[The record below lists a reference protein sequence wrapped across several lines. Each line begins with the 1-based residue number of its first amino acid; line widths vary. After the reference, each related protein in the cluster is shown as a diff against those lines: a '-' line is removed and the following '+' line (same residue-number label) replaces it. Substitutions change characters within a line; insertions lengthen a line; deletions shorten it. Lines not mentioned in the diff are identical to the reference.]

1 MTTAVAAPVA
11 GRDLFYPVL
20 RLVARFWLWFLFKRV
35 DVRHPERVPEAG
47 PVMLC
52 INHPNNLIDSLLV
65 GAVITRKVHY
75 LATAA
80 LFRHPLMRRFLL
92 AAGAIPVYRKEDGAV
107 PTSSRLPSE
116 HGHHGLSGRVGA
128 TPTSNRPPS
137 ALPEHAAPATNA
149 ATTASGRPPSA
160 LPGLAAPATNNRNAD
175 VFAACHAAFD
185 RGRLIAI
192 YPEGTTHAEARVQ
205 RIKTGAA
212 RIALT
217 YEAQHPGALSVI
229 PVGLSFEARKS
240 FKGRVLVSFGDPV
253 ALAAYSPAYR
263 SDPVKGV
270 DELTTAIQWAMEAQ
284 VVHVDRIEAAA
295 VVRAVEE
302 LYRSQLVRELREE
315 RGLAESQ
322 VDLFRISRTIVEAVN
337 HFKERDPERVERIW
351 HRIQAYRALL
361 ARYRVKDE
369 AVQARLGGRTIGRRV
384 LNAGEAFAAFPLFA
398 YGVLVN
404 ALPYFVPRWL
414 ARQLARKETDYA
426 TTRLLA
432 SVVAL
437 PLFWGL
443 EIWLVV
449 RLAGALW
456 GALFALSL
464 PLSGLVA
471 YHYLRGIGVL
481 RRGVRLGVLALT
493 REAAARDLLA
503 ERTVIIAE
511 LDRARED
518 YFAATRGSSF

>member
-1 MTTAVAAPVA
+1 
-11 GRDLFYPVL
+11 
-20 RLVARFWLWFLFKRV
+20 
-35 DVRHPERVPEAG
+35 
-47 PVMLC
+47 
-52 INHPNNLIDSLLV
+52 
-65 GAVITRKVHY
+65 
-75 LATAA
+75 
-80 LFRHPLMRRFLL
+80 MRRVLL
-92 AAGAIPVYRKEDGAV
+92 AAGAIPVYRKQD
-107 PTSSRLPSE
+107 
-116 HGHHGLSGRVGA
+116 GA
-128 TPTSNRPPS
+128 TPSSSRPPS
-137 ALPEHAAPATNA
+137 ALPEHAAPATN
-149 ATTASGRPPSA
+149 
-160 LPGLAAPATNNRNAD
+160 NRNAD
-175 VFAACHAAFD
+175 TFAACHAAFD
-185 RGRLIAI
+185 QGRLIAI

-212 RIALT
+212 RIALA
-217 YEAQHPGALSVI
+217 YEAEHPGALSVI

-240 FKGRVLVSFGDPV
+240 FKGRVLVSFGEPV
-253 ALAAYSPAYR
+253 AVTAYVGAYR
-263 SDPVKGV
+263 VDQVKGV

-351 HRIQAYRALL
+351 QRIQAYRALL

-369 AVQARLGGRTIGRRV
+369 AVQARLGPRTLRRRV
-384 LNAGEAFAAFPLFA
+384 LTAGEAFATFPLFA
-398 YGVLVN
+398 YGALVN
-404 ALPYFVPRWL
+404 GLPYFVPRWL
-414 ARQLARKETDYA
+414 ARRLARKETDYA

-432 SVVAL
+432 SVVAV
-437 PLFWGL
+437 PVFWGL

-456 GALFALSL
+456 GVLFALSL
-464 PLSGLVA
+464 PVSGLVA
-471 YHYLRGIGVL
+471 YHYLRGLGVL

-493 REAAARDLLA
+493 REASARDLLA
-503 ERTVIIAE
+503 ERAVIIAE
-511 LDRARED
+511 LERARED